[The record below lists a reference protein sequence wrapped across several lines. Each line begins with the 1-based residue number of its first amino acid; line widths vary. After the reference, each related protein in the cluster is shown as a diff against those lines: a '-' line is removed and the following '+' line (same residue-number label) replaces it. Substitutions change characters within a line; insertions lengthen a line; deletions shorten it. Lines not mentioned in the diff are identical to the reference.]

1 LKNYKFRER
10 LYTRGCKKEEA
21 LSKERTLYSRYDED
35 GIARMARIARAE
47 ERRRIGQENGSAA
60 TPQMGS
66 AYG

>member
-10 LYTRGCKKEEA
+10 LYTLRCKKEEA
-21 LSKERTLYSRYDED
+21 LSKERTPYSRYDED
-35 GIARMARIARAE
+35 GIARIARAE